1 VQGFADALGHSDGVG
16 ELGRHFLDFDESLT
30 VCGGMG
36 IRVGRRGLEDLMLGE
51 LLSG

>member
-1 VQGFADALGHSDGVG
+1 VRGFADALGHSDGVG
-16 ELGRHFLDFDESLT
+16 ELGRHFLDFD
-30 VCGGMG
+30 GMG